1 MFKRFKKRKRGSV
14 SVEFA
19 LVAPI
24 FFLFVFAGVEFARVH
39 ILQNAVE
46 NACFEGA
53 RRGIIPG
60 ATSDFTKTV
69 AEDFLTSSGIADFT
83 VEANPPTIDP
93 MTTSISVTASV
104 PINAENGFGISG
116 FFNGRSLTKE
126 VSLPIQRN

>member
-69 AEDFLTSSGIADFT
+69 AEDFLASSGIADFT
-83 VEANPPTIDP
+83 VEVNPPTIDP